1 MRGII
6 QRCRDCNSPAKYLIS
21 AQVADPVACGVHVKK
36 YQRMGIQTVL
46 VKWIDLPDKPKGEK

>member
-36 YQRMGIQTVL
+36 
-46 VKWIDLPDKPKGEK
+46 VKI